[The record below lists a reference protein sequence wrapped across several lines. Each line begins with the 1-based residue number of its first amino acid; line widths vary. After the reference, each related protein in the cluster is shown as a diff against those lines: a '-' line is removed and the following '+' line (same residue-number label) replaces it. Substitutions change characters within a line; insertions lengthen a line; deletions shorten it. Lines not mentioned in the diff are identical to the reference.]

1 MRSRNREFPAVLRAR
16 DRDRTCD
23 LLFTRQ
29 LLYQLSY
36 SGLDH
41 ERRARWAKRRPPGV
55 RICKAGRMEL
65 TERERA
71 ILELERS
78 WWTEP
83 GPKEV
88 AITER
93 LELSTSRYYEL
104 LNELLDRPEAE
115 AHDPLVVRRLRR
127 MRDRRR
133 RSRVESRTI
142 NEEQSR

>member
-1 MRSRNREFPAVLRAR
+1 
-16 DRDRTCD
+16 
-23 LLFTRQ
+23 
-29 LLYQLSY
+29 
-36 SGLDH
+36 
-41 ERRARWAKRRPPGV
+41 
-55 RICKAGRMEL
+55 MEL

-71 ILELERS
+71 ILQLERS

-88 AITER
+88 AITEQ
-93 LELSTSRYYEL
+93 LELSASRYYEL

-133 RSRVESRTI
+133 RSRISSRSTT
-142 NEEQSR
+142 EEQTR